1 MSDPNLNYLMKKNK
15 IKDTGVEVT
24 ELSFG
29 TSSLG
34 SMPDTYGYEVSEDRA
49 QKTLNRFFQGPVNML
64 DTSRNYAMGESE
76 KRIGRAIKENGGWP
90 KDFLL
95 STKLDR
101 NMDTLVLDKNRA
113 RESLEE
119 SLKTLNVDSVDVLF
133 LHDPEYAKDITDI
146 TKKDGAMDELF
157 KIKNEGLAK
166 AVGVAMGKVDIM
178 FPLLKDW
185 DFDVVIN
192 HNRYTLINREA
203 NKMYDYASSK
213 NIAIFNAAPYA
224 GGVLAKGPDN
234 FKKVTYQD
242 ATEEKLAPAREFE
255 KVCKKHNVELGA
267 AALQFSLRDN
277 RITSTICGV
286 TSVESIEKNLAW
298 ANAEISGEFW
308 DEISKLPFSIN
319 DPESER
325 VFTPG

>member
-1 MSDPNLNYLMKKNK
+1 MKKNK
-15 IKDTGVEVT
+15 IKDTGLEVT

-76 KRIGRAIKENGGWP
+76 KRIGKAIKENGGWP
-90 KDFLL
+90 NGFLL

-101 NMDTLVLDKNRA
+101 NMDTLILDKNRV

-119 SLKTLNVDSVDVLF
+119 SLKTLNVDSVDILF

-166 AVGVAMGKVDIM
+166 AAGVAMGKVDIM

-185 DFDVVIN
+185 DFDVIIN

-203 NKMYDYASSK
+203 NEMYDYASSK

-234 FKKVTYQD
+234 FKKITYQD

-308 DEISKLPFSIN
+308 DEVLKLPFSSN
-319 DPESER
+319 DPESDR
-325 VFTPG
+325 VFTAG

>member
-1 MSDPNLNYLMKKNK
+1 MKKNK
-15 IKDTGVEVT
+15 IKDTGLEVT

-76 KRIGRAIKENGGWP
+76 KRIGKAVKENGGWP
-90 KDFLL
+90 KGFLL

-119 SLKTLNVDSVDVLF
+119 SLKTLNVDSVDILF
-133 LHDPEYAKDITDI
+133 LHDPEYAKDIADI

-203 NKMYDYASSK
+203 NEMYDYASSK

-267 AALQFSLRDN
+267 AALQFSLRDS

-286 TSVESIEKNLAW
+286 TSIKSIEKNLAW
-298 ANAEISGEFW
+298 ANAEISSEFW
-308 DEISKLPFSIN
+308 EEISKLPFSTN

>member
-1 MSDPNLNYLMKKNK
+1 MKKNK
-15 IKDTGVEVT
+15 IKDTGLEVT

-34 SMPDTYGYEVSEDRA
+34 SMPDTYGYEVSENRA
-49 QKTLNRFFQGPVNML
+49 QKTLNKFFQGPVNML

-76 KRIGRAIKENGGWP
+76 KRIGKAIKENGGWP
-90 KDFLL
+90 NGFLL

-101 NMDTLVLDKNRA
+101 NMDTLVLDKNRV

-119 SLKTLNVDSVDVLF
+119 SLKTLNVDSVDILF

-146 TKKDGAMDELF
+146 TKKGGAMDELF
-157 KIKNEGLAK
+157 KIKNEGLTK
-166 AVGVAMGKVDIM
+166 AAGVAMGKVDIM

-185 DFDVVIN
+185 DFDVIIN

-203 NKMYDYASSK
+203 NEMYDYASSK

-234 FKKVTYQD
+234 FKKITYQD

-308 DEISKLPFSIN
+308 DEISKLPFSTN

-325 VFTPG
+325 VFTSG

>member
-1 MSDPNLNYLMKKNK
+1 MKKNK
-15 IKDTGVEVT
+15 IKDTGLEVT

-76 KRIGRAIKENGGWP
+76 KRIGKAIKENGGWP
-90 KDFLL
+90 NGFLL

-101 NMDTLVLDKNRA
+101 NMDTLVLDKNRV

-119 SLKTLNVDSVDVLF
+119 SLKTLNVDSVDILF

-166 AVGVAMGKVDIM
+166 AAGVAMGKVDIM

-185 DFDVVIN
+185 DFDVIIN

-203 NKMYDYASSK
+203 NEMYDYASSK

-234 FKKVTYQD
+234 FKKITYQD
-242 ATEEKLAPAREFE
+242 ATEDKLAPAREFE

-298 ANAEISGEFW
+298 ANAEISVEFW
-308 DEISKLPFSIN
+308 DEISKLPFSTN

-325 VFTPG
+325 VFTSG

>member
-1 MSDPNLNYLMKKNK
+1 MKKNK
-15 IKDTGVEVT
+15 IKDTGLEVT

-76 KRIGRAIKENGGWP
+76 KRIGKAIKENGGWP
-90 KDFLL
+90 NGFLL

-101 NMDTLVLDKNRA
+101 NMDTLVLDKNRV

-119 SLKTLNVDSVDVLF
+119 SLKTLNVDSVDILF
-133 LHDPEYAKDITDI
+133 LHDPEYAKDINDI
-146 TKKDGAMDELF
+146 TKKGGAMDELF

-166 AVGVAMGKVDIM
+166 AAGVAMGKVDIM

-185 DFDVVIN
+185 DFDVIIN

-203 NKMYDYASSK
+203 NEMYDYASSK

-234 FKKVTYQD
+234 FKKITYQD

-286 TSVESIEKNLAW
+286 TSVESIEKNLVW

-308 DEISKLPFSIN
+308 DEISKLPFSTN

-325 VFTPG
+325 VFTSG

>member
-1 MSDPNLNYLMKKNK
+1 MKKNK
-15 IKDTGVEVT
+15 IKDTGLEVT

-34 SMPDTYGYEVSEDRA
+34 SMPDTYGYEVPELRA
-49 QKTLNRFFQGPVNML
+49 QETLKRFFQGPANML

-76 KRIGRAIKENGGWP
+76 KRIGKAIKENGGWP
-90 KDFLL
+90 KGFLL

-101 NMDTLVLDKNRA
+101 NMDTLVLDKNRV

-119 SLKTLNVDSVDVLF
+119 SLKTLNVDSVDILF

-157 KIKNEGLAK
+157 KIKDEGLAK
-166 AVGVAMGKVDIM
+166 AAGVAMGKVDIM

-185 DFDVVIN
+185 DFDVIIN

-203 NKMYDYASSK
+203 NAMYDYASGK
-213 NIAIFNAAPYA
+213 NIGIFNAAPYA

-308 DEISKLPFSIN
+308 DEISKLPFSTN

-325 VFTPG
+325 VFTSG

>member
-1 MSDPNLNYLMKKNK
+1 MKKNK
-15 IKDTGVEVT
+15 IKDTGLEVT

-34 SMPDTYGYEVSEDRA
+34 SMPDTYGYEVPEDRA

-76 KRIGRAIKENGGWP
+76 KRIGNAIKENGGWP

-119 SLKTLNVDSVDVLF
+119 SLKTLNVGSVDILF
-133 LHDPEYAKDITDI
+133 LHDPEYAKDLSDI

-157 KIKNEGLAK
+157 KIKEEGLAK
-166 AVGVAMGKVDIM
+166 AVGIAMGKIDIM

-185 DFDVVIN
+185 DFDVMIN
-192 HNRYTLINREA
+192 HNRFTLLNREA
-203 NKMYDYASSK
+203 NEMYDYAYSN

-234 FKKVTYQD
+234 FKKITYQD
-242 ATEEKLAPAREFE
+242 ATEEKLTPAREFE

-267 AALQFSLRDN
+267 AALQFSLKDK

-286 TSVESIEKNLAW
+286 TSVESIEKNLTW
-298 ANAEISGEFW
+298 ANSKISDKFW
-308 DEISKLPFSIN
+308 NEISKLSYSNN
-319 DPESER
+319 DPEADR
-325 VFTPG
+325 VFTAG

>member
-1 MSDPNLNYLMKKNK
+1 MKKNK
-15 IKDTGVEVT
+15 IKDTGLEVT

-34 SMPDTYGYEVSEDRA
+34 SMPDTYGYEVPEDRA

-76 KRIGRAIKENGGWP
+76 KRIGNAIKENGGWP

-119 SLKTLNVDSVDVLF
+119 SLKTLNVGSVDILF
-133 LHDPEYAKDITDI
+133 LHDPEYAKDLSDI

-157 KIKNEGLAK
+157 KIKEEGLAK
-166 AVGVAMGKVDIM
+166 AVGIAMGKIDIM

-185 DFDVVIN
+185 DFDVMIN
-192 HNRYTLINREA
+192 HNRFTLINREA
-203 NKMYDYASSK
+203 NEMYDYAYSN

-234 FKKVTYQD
+234 FKKITYQD
-242 ATEEKLAPAREFE
+242 ATEEKLTPAREFE

-267 AALQFSLRDN
+267 AALQFSLKDK

-286 TSVESIEKNLAW
+286 TSVESIEKNLTW
-298 ANAEISGEFW
+298 ANSKISDEFW
-308 DEISKLPFSIN
+308 NEISKLSYSNN
-319 DPESER
+319 DPEADR
-325 VFTPG
+325 VFTAG

>member
-1 MSDPNLNYLMKKNK
+1 MKKNK
-15 IKDTGVEVT
+15 IKDTGLEVT

-76 KRIGRAIKENGGWP
+76 KRIGKAIKENGGWP
-90 KDFLL
+90 NGFLL

-101 NMDTLVLDKNRA
+101 NMDTLVLDKNRV

-119 SLKTLNVDSVDVLF
+119 SLKMLNVDSVDILF

-166 AVGVAMGKVDIM
+166 AAGVAMGKVDIM

-185 DFDVVIN
+185 DFDVIIN

-203 NKMYDYASSK
+203 NEMYDYASSK

-308 DEISKLPFSIN
+308 DEVLKLPFSSN
-319 DPESER
+319 DPESDR
-325 VFTPG
+325 VFTAG

>member
-1 MSDPNLNYLMKKNK
+1 MKKNK
-15 IKDTGVEVT
+15 IKDTGLEVT

-76 KRIGRAIKENGGWP
+76 KRIGKAIKENGGWP
-90 KDFLL
+90 NGFLL

-101 NMDTLVLDKNRA
+101 NMDTLVLDKNRV

-119 SLKTLNVDSVDVLF
+119 SLKTLNVDSVDILF

-166 AVGVAMGKVDIM
+166 AAGVAMGKVDIM

-185 DFDVVIN
+185 DFDVIIN
-192 HNRYTLINREA
+192 HNRYTLLNREA
-203 NKMYDYASSK
+203 NEMYDYASSK

-234 FKKVTYQD
+234 FKKITYQD

-298 ANAEISGEFW
+298 ASTNIPEEFW
-308 DEISKLPFSIN
+308 NEVLKLPYSTK

-325 VFTPG
+325 NFTPG

>member
-1 MSDPNLNYLMKKNK
+1 MKKNK
-15 IKDTGVEVT
+15 IKDTGLEVT

-34 SMPDTYGYEVSEDRA
+34 SMPDTYGYEVPEDRA

-76 KRIGRAIKENGGWP
+76 KRIGNAIKENGGWP

-119 SLKTLNVDSVDVLF
+119 SLKTLNVGSVDILF
-133 LHDPEYAKDITDI
+133 LHDPEYAKDLSDI

-157 KIKNEGLAK
+157 KIKEEGLAK
-166 AVGVAMGKVDIM
+166 AVGIAMGKIDIM

-185 DFDVVIN
+185 DFDVMIN
-192 HNRYTLINREA
+192 HNRFTLINREA
-203 NKMYDYASSK
+203 NEMYDYSYSN

-234 FKKVTYQD
+234 FKKITYQD
-242 ATEEKLAPAREFE
+242 ATEEKLTPAREFE

-267 AALQFSLRDN
+267 AALQFSLKDK

-286 TSVESIEKNLAW
+286 TSVESIEKNLTW
-298 ANAEISGEFW
+298 ANSKISDEFW
-308 DEISKLPFSIN
+308 NEISKLSYSNN
-319 DPESER
+319 DPEADR
-325 VFTPG
+325 VFTAG

>member
-1 MSDPNLNYLMKKNK
+1 MKKNK
-15 IKDTGVEVT
+15 IKDTGLEIT

-76 KRIGRAIKENGGWP
+76 KRIGKAIKENGGWP
-90 KDFLL
+90 NGFLL

-101 NMDTLVLDKNRA
+101 NMDTLVLDKNRV

-119 SLKTLNVDSVDVLF
+119 SLKTLNVDSVDILF

-166 AVGVAMGKVDIM
+166 AAGVAMGKVDIM

-185 DFDVVIN
+185 DFDVIIN

-203 NKMYDYASSK
+203 NEMYDYASSK

-234 FKKVTYQD
+234 FKKITYQD

-308 DEISKLPFSIN
+308 DEVLKLPFSSN
-319 DPESER
+319 DPESDR
-325 VFTPG
+325 VFTAG

>member
-1 MSDPNLNYLMKKNK
+1 
-15 IKDTGVEVT
+15 
-24 ELSFG
+24 
-29 TSSLG
+29 
-34 SMPDTYGYEVSEDRA
+34 MPDTYGYEVSEDRA
-49 QKTLNRFFQGPVNML
+49 QKTLNRFFQGPANML

-76 KRIGRAIKENGGWP
+76 KRIGKAIKENGGWP
-90 KDFLL
+90 NGFLL

-101 NMDTLVLDKNRA
+101 NMDTLVLDKNRV

-119 SLKTLNVDSVDVLF
+119 SLKTLNVDSVDILF

-185 DFDVVIN
+185 DFDVIIN

-203 NKMYDYASSK
+203 NEMYDYASSK

-234 FKKVTYQD
+234 FKKITYQD

-308 DEISKLPFSIN
+308 DEISKLPFSTN

-325 VFTPG
+325 VFTSG

>member
-1 MSDPNLNYLMKKNK
+1 MKKNK
-15 IKDTGVEVT
+15 IKDTGLEVT

-76 KRIGRAIKENGGWP
+76 KRIGKAIKENGGWP
-90 KDFLL
+90 NGFLL

-101 NMDTLVLDKNRA
+101 NMDTLVLDKNRV

-119 SLKTLNVDSVDVLF
+119 SLKTLNVDSVDILF
-133 LHDPEYAKDITDI
+133 LHDPEYAKDINDI
-146 TKKDGAMDELF
+146 TKKGGAMDELF

-166 AVGVAMGKVDIM
+166 AAGVAMGKVDIM

-185 DFDVVIN
+185 DFDVIIN
-192 HNRYTLINREA
+192 HNRYTLLNREA
-203 NKMYDYASSK
+203 NEMYDYASSK

-224 GGVLAKGPDN
+224 GGVLAKGPSN
-234 FKKVTYQD
+234 FKKITYQD
-242 ATEEKLAPAREFE
+242 ASEEKLAPAREIE
-255 KVCKKHNVELGA
+255 KVCKKYNVEMGA
-267 AALQFSLRDN
+267 AALQFSMKDK

-286 TSVESIEKNLAW
+286 TSIQSIEKNLAW
-298 ANAEISGEFW
+298 ANTIIPDEFW
-308 DEISKLPFSIN
+308 NEVLKLPYSTK

-325 VFTPG
+325 NFTPG

>member
-1 MSDPNLNYLMKKNK
+1 MKKNK
-15 IKDTGVEVT
+15 IKDTGLEVT

-76 KRIGRAIKENGGWP
+76 KRIGKAIKENGGWP
-90 KDFLL
+90 NGFLL

-101 NMDTLVLDKNRA
+101 NMDTLILDKNRV

-119 SLKTLNVDSVDVLF
+119 SLKTLNVDSVDILF

-166 AVGVAMGKVDIM
+166 AAGVAMGKVDIM

-185 DFDVVIN
+185 DFDVIIN
-192 HNRYTLINREA
+192 HNRYTLLNREA
-203 NKMYDYASSK
+203 NEMYDYASSK

-234 FKKVTYQD
+234 FKKITYQD

-298 ANAEISGEFW
+298 ANTNIPEEFW
-308 DEISKLPFSIN
+308 NEVLKLPYSTK

-325 VFTPG
+325 NFTPG

>member
-1 MSDPNLNYLMKKNK
+1 MKKNK
-15 IKDTGVEVT
+15 IKNTGLEVT

-34 SMPDTYGYEVSEDRA
+34 SMPDTYGYEVPEDRA

-76 KRIGRAIKENGGWP
+76 KRIGNAIKENGGWP

-119 SLKTLNVDSVDVLF
+119 SLKTLNVGSVDILF
-133 LHDPEYAKDITDI
+133 LHDPEYAKDLSDI

-157 KIKNEGLAK
+157 KIKEEGLAK
-166 AVGVAMGKVDIM
+166 AVGIAMGKIDIM

-185 DFDVVIN
+185 DFDVMIN
-192 HNRYTLINREA
+192 HNRFTLINREA
-203 NKMYDYASSK
+203 NEMYGYAYSK

-234 FKKVTYQD
+234 FKKITYQD
-242 ATEEKLAPAREFE
+242 ATEEKLTPAREFE

-267 AALQFSLRDN
+267 AALQFSLKDK

-286 TSVESIEKNLAW
+286 TSVESIEKNLTW
-298 ANAEISGEFW
+298 ANSKIPDEFW
-308 DEISKLPFSIN
+308 NEISKLSYSNN
-319 DPESER
+319 DPEADR
-325 VFTPG
+325 VFTAG

>member
-1 MSDPNLNYLMKKNK
+1 MKKNK
-15 IKDTGVEVT
+15 IKDTSLEVT

-34 SMPDTYGYEVSEDRA
+34 SMPDTYGYEVPEDRA

-76 KRIGRAIKENGGWP
+76 KRIGNAIKENGGWP

-119 SLKTLNVDSVDVLF
+119 SLKTLNVDSVDILF
-133 LHDPEYAKDITDI
+133 LHDPEYAKDLSDI

-157 KIKNEGLAK
+157 KIKEEGLAK
-166 AVGVAMGKVDIM
+166 AVGIAMGKIDIM

-185 DFDVVIN
+185 NFDVMIN
-192 HNRYTLINREA
+192 HNRFTLINREA
-203 NKMYDYASSK
+203 NEMYDYASSK

-234 FKKVTYQD
+234 FKKITYQD
-242 ATEEKLAPAREFE
+242 ATEEKLTPAREFE

-267 AALQFSLRDN
+267 AALQFSLKDK

-286 TSVESIEKNLAW
+286 TSVESIEKNLTW
-298 ANAEISGEFW
+298 ANSKISDEFW
-308 DEISKLPFSIN
+308 NEISKLSYSSN
-319 DPESER
+319 DPEADR
-325 VFTPG
+325 VFTAG

>member
-1 MSDPNLNYLMKKNK
+1 MKKNK
-15 IKDTGVEVT
+15 IKDTGFEIT

-90 KDFLL
+90 KDLLL

-101 NMDTLVLDKNRA
+101 DMDTLVLDKNRA
-113 RESLEE
+113 RQSFEE
-119 SLKTLNVDSVDVLF
+119 SLKTLNTDSVDILF
-133 LHDPEYAKDITDI
+133 LHDPEYAKDVNDI

-157 KIKNEGLAK
+157 KIKEEGLTK
-166 AVGVAMGKVDIM
+166 AVGLAMGKIDLM
-178 FPLLKDW
+178 FPLIKDW
-185 DFDVVIN
+185 DFDVIIN

-203 NKMYDYASSK
+203 NKMYEYASSK

-308 DEISKLPFSIN
+308 DEVLKLPFSSN
-319 DPESER
+319 DPESDR
-325 VFTPG
+325 VFAPG

>member
-1 MSDPNLNYLMKKNK
+1 MKKNK
-15 IKDTGVEVT
+15 IKDTGLEIS

-119 SLKTLNVDSVDVLF
+119 SLKTLNVDSVDILF
-133 LHDPEYAKDITDI
+133 LHDPEYTKDITDI

-185 DFDVVIN
+185 DFDVIIN

-203 NKMYDYASSK
+203 NEMYDYASSK

-234 FKKVTYQD
+234 FKKITYQD

-308 DEISKLPFSIN
+308 DEVLKLPFSSN
-319 DPESER
+319 DPESDR
-325 VFTPG
+325 VFTAG

>member
-1 MSDPNLNYLMKKNK
+1 MKKNK
-15 IKDTGVEVT
+15 IKDTGLEIT

-76 KRIGRAIKENGGWP
+76 IRIGKAIKENGGWP
-90 KDFLL
+90 KGFLL

-119 SLKTLNVDSVDVLF
+119 SLKTLNVDSVDILF

-146 TKKDGAMDELF
+146 TRKNGAMDELF
-157 KIKNEGLAK
+157 KIKEEGLTK
-166 AVGVAMGKVDIM
+166 AVGLAMGKIDLM
-178 FPLLKDW
+178 FPLIKDW
-185 DFDVVIN
+185 DFDVIIN

-203 NKMYDYASSK
+203 NKMYEYASSK

-308 DEISKLPFSIN
+308 DEVLKLPFSSN
-319 DPESER
+319 DPESDR
-325 VFTPG
+325 VFTAG

>member
-1 MSDPNLNYLMKKNK
+1 MKKNK
-15 IKDTGVEVT
+15 IKDTGLEVT

-76 KRIGRAIKENGGWP
+76 KRIGKAIKENGGWP
-90 KDFLL
+90 NGFLL

-101 NMDTLVLDKNRA
+101 NMDTLVLDKNRV

-119 SLKTLNVDSVDVLF
+119 SLKTLNVDSVDILF

-146 TKKDGAMDELF
+146 TKKGGAMDELF

-166 AVGVAMGKVDIM
+166 AAGVAMGKVDIM

-185 DFDVVIN
+185 DFDVIIN
-192 HNRYTLINREA
+192 HNRYTLLNREA
-203 NKMYDYASSK
+203 NEMYDYASSK

-234 FKKVTYQD
+234 FKKITYQD

-308 DEISKLPFSIN
+308 DEISKLPFSTN

-325 VFTPG
+325 VFTSG

>member
-1 MSDPNLNYLMKKNK
+1 MKKNK
-15 IKDTGVEVT
+15 IKDTGLEVT

-76 KRIGRAIKENGGWP
+76 KRIGKAIKENGGWP
-90 KDFLL
+90 NGFLL

-101 NMDTLVLDKNRA
+101 NMDTLVLDKNRV

-119 SLKTLNVDSVDVLF
+119 SLKTLNVDSVDILF

-166 AVGVAMGKVDIM
+166 AAGVAMGKVDIM

-185 DFDVVIN
+185 DFDVIIN
-192 HNRYTLINREA
+192 HNRYTLLNREA
-203 NKMYDYASSK
+203 NEMYDYASSK

-234 FKKVTYQD
+234 FKKITYQD
-242 ATEEKLAPAREFE
+242 ATEEKLAPARDFE

-298 ANAEISGEFW
+298 ANAEISVEFW
-308 DEISKLPFSIN
+308 DEISKLPFSTN

-325 VFTPG
+325 VFTSG

>member
-1 MSDPNLNYLMKKNK
+1 MKKNK
-15 IKDTGVEVT
+15 IKDTGLEVT

-76 KRIGRAIKENGGWP
+76 KRIGKAIKENGGWP
-90 KDFLL
+90 NGFLL

-101 NMDTLVLDKNRA
+101 NMDTLVLDKNRV

-119 SLKTLNVDSVDVLF
+119 SLKTLNVDSVDILF

-166 AVGVAMGKVDIM
+166 AAGVAMGKVDIM

-185 DFDVVIN
+185 DFDVIIN
-192 HNRYTLINREA
+192 HKRYTLLNREA
-203 NKMYDYASSK
+203 NEMYDYASSK

-286 TSVESIEKNLAW
+286 TSVESIEKNLVW

-308 DEISKLPFSIN
+308 DEISKLPFSTN

-325 VFTPG
+325 VFTSG

>member
-1 MSDPNLNYLMKKNK
+1 MKKNK
-15 IKDTGVEVT
+15 IKNTGVEVT

-34 SMPDTYGYEVSEDRA
+34 SMPDTYGYEVPEQRA
-49 QKTLNRFFQGPVNML
+49 QETLKRFFQGPVNML

-90 KDFLL
+90 KDLLL

-101 NMDTLVLDKNRA
+101 DMDTLVLDKNRA
-113 RESLEE
+113 RQSFEE
-119 SLKTLNVDSVDVLF
+119 SLKTLNTDSVDILF
-133 LHDPEYAKDITDI
+133 LHDPEYAKDVNDI

-157 KIKNEGLAK
+157 KIKEEGLAK
-166 AVGVAMGKVDIM
+166 AVGLAMGKIDLM
-178 FPLLKDW
+178 FPLIKDW
-185 DFDVVIN
+185 DFDVIIN

-203 NKMYDYASSK
+203 NKMYEYASSK

-308 DEISKLPFSIN
+308 DEVLKLPFSSN
-319 DPESER
+319 DPESDR
-325 VFTPG
+325 VFTAG

>member
-1 MSDPNLNYLMKKNK
+1 MKKNK
-15 IKDTGVEVT
+15 IKDTGLEVT

-76 KRIGRAIKENGGWP
+76 KRIGKAIKENGGWP
-90 KDFLL
+90 NGFLL

-101 NMDTLVLDKNRA
+101 NMDTLVLDKNRV

-119 SLKTLNVDSVDVLF
+119 SLKTLNVDSVDILF

-166 AVGVAMGKVDIM
+166 AAGVAMGKVDIM

-185 DFDVVIN
+185 DFDVIIN
-192 HNRYTLINREA
+192 HNRYTLLNREA
-203 NKMYDYASSK
+203 NEMYDYASSK

-298 ANAEISGEFW
+298 ANAEISVEFW
-308 DEISKLPFSIN
+308 DEISKLPFSTN

-325 VFTPG
+325 VFTSG

>member
-1 MSDPNLNYLMKKNK
+1 MKKNK
-15 IKDTGVEVT
+15 IKDTGLEVT

-34 SMPDTYGYEVSEDRA
+34 SMPDTYGYEVPEDRA

-76 KRIGRAIKENGGWP
+76 KRIGNAIKENGGWP

-119 SLKTLNVDSVDVLF
+119 SLKTLNVGSVDILF
-133 LHDPEYAKDITDI
+133 LHDPEYAKDLSDI

-157 KIKNEGLAK
+157 KIKEEGLAK
-166 AVGVAMGKVDIM
+166 AVGIAMGKIDIM

-185 DFDVVIN
+185 NFDVMIN
-192 HNRYTLINREA
+192 HNRFTLINREA
-203 NKMYDYASSK
+203 NEMYDYASSK

-234 FKKVTYQD
+234 FKKITYQD
-242 ATEEKLAPAREFE
+242 ATEEKLTPAREFE

-267 AALQFSLRDN
+267 AALQFSLKDK

-286 TSVESIEKNLAW
+286 TSVESIEKNLTW
-298 ANAEISGEFW
+298 ANSKISDEFW
-308 DEISKLPFSIN
+308 NEISKLSYSNN
-319 DPESER
+319 DPEADR
-325 VFTPG
+325 VFTAG

>member
-1 MSDPNLNYLMKKNK
+1 MKKNK
-15 IKDTGVEVT
+15 IKDTGLEVT

-76 KRIGRAIKENGGWP
+76 KRIGKVIKENGGWP
-90 KDFLL
+90 KGFLL

-113 RESLEE
+113 RESLDE

-146 TKKDGAMDELF
+146 TKKGGAMDELF
-157 KIKNEGLAK
+157 KIKDEGLAK

-185 DFDVVIN
+185 DFDVIIN

-203 NKMYDYASSK
+203 NEMYDFASSK

-308 DEISKLPFSIN
+308 DEVLKLPFSSN
-319 DPESER
+319 DPESDR
-325 VFTPG
+325 VFTAG